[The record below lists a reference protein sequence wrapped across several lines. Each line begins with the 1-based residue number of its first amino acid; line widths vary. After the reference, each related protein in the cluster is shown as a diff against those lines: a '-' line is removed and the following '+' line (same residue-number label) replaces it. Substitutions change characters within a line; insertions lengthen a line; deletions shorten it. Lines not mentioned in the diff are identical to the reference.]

1 MEYFGFVP
9 FYFIRKFQSISNSMM
24 FRALFATI
32 KPTFSTNFNKNPE
45 SELSMER
52 FFKACREPIH
62 PSVLK
67 NFKRHES
74 KISRIALNNS
84 RIETF
89 ILPNNISQWPSFVA
103 DKQKIELCPE
113 IYFKRIADSNLP
125 RFNATVE
132 LLKNGK
138 DVVSTGLSGIGKSTE
153 VNGLLM
159 EFLANVGKVDWPM
172 EVWYRCDGVMT
183 IFSLESGVP
192 CVREVAAKT
201 LADVS
206 ELTRPYRTVF

>member
-1 MEYFGFVP
+1 
-9 FYFIRKFQSISNSMM
+9 MM
-24 FRALFATI
+24 FRAPRRLFATI
-32 KPTFSTNFNKNPE
+32 KHSFSTDVIKKPE
-45 SELSMER
+45 FDLAMER
-52 FFKACREPIH
+52 FFKACQEPIH

-74 KISRIALNNS
+74 KISRIALNNG

-103 DKQKIELCPE
+103 DKQKSELCPE

-159 EFLANVGKVDWPM
+159 EFLSNVGKVDWPK
-172 EVWYRCDGVMT
+172 EIWYRCDGRMT
-183 IFSLESGVP
+183 IFSLESGAP
-192 CVREVAAKT
+192 CARKVAAKT
-201 LADVS
+201 LKDVS
-206 ELTRPYRTVF
+206 ELTEPYRTVF